1 MLDKILDNK
10 NLAILNMNWAVFHI
24 PIAMEIDPEFPV
36 VIPFVFLAATI
47 AAYVMDDSITEKIML
62 AIGVIY
68 LAVLPPVI
76 EVLMDPSS
84 METGSAEFN
93 LLGSIAWV
101 VIIPLTLLVATKKW
115 TGIGMADVE

>member
-1 MLDKILDNK
+1 
-10 NLAILNMNWAVFHI
+10 MNWAVFHI
-24 PIAMEIDPEFPV
+24 SIAMEIDPEFPV

-47 AAYVMDDSITEKIML
+47 AAYVMDDSITETIMV

-84 METGSAEFN
+84 METGSSEFN

-101 VIIPLTLLVATKKW
+101 VIIPLTLLGATKKW

>member
-1 MLDKILDNK
+1 
-10 NLAILNMNWAVFHI
+10 MNWAVFHI
-24 PIAMEIDPEFPV
+24 PIAMEIDPGFPD

-84 METGSAEFN
+84 METGSSEFN

-101 VIIPLTLLVATKKW
+101 VIIPLTLLGATKKW
-115 TGIGMADVE
+115 TGIGMVDVE